1 MTTRDLIGQQVSYIE
16 EDMSAP
22 NSILYSTPNTLTV
35 DNITYGIEGTSGC
48 QNGSREDVRFSNVNG
63 FTQLN
68 KSAIIIADG
77 RCACLRILDRKATNT
92 SAFSGQC
99 GEFRRPHS
107 VIRDKSQTE
116 RLYVSDW
123 GNDSIKLVNISQPN
137 SISILAQS
145 TTLLHNPSGMT
156 QHPTT
161 FDLYISTN
169 TKEGLALY
177 ELSTLSLRKLKIAEL
192 QLNTPR
198 GLIFI
203 ADNEL
208 LVADYGANVLQ
219 HIDLSTKTVIQT
231 ICSREEGSIDGNFT
245 QCQMEKPTALA
256 LLADNVLLIATANGI
271 REIRGELLSLKFIA

>member
-1 MTTRDLIGQQVSYIE
+1 M
-16 EDMSAP
+16 
-22 NSILYSTPNTLTV
+22 
-35 DNITYGIEGTSGC
+35 
-48 QNGSREDVRFSNVNG
+48 
-63 FTQLN
+63 
-68 KSAIIIADG
+68 
-77 RCACLRILDRKATNT
+77 
-92 SAFSGQC
+92 
-99 GEFRRPHS
+99 
-107 VIRDKSQTE
+107 IRDKSQTE

-177 ELSTLSLRKLKIAEL
+177 ELSTLSLRTLKIAEL
-192 QLNTPR
+192 KLNTPK

-219 HIDLSTKTVIQT
+219 HIDFSTKSVIQT
-231 ICSREEGSIDGNFT
+231 ICSGKEGSIAGNFT

-256 LLADNVLLIATANGI
+256 LITDNSVLLIATANGTW
-271 REIRGELLSLKFIA
+271 EIRGEL